1 MTVRSDPSGE
11 ERAALLAYCGDLSG
25 LRVLEIGCGDGRLTW
40 KYAGLAAHVTAIDPD
55 QEEIAQALRALPAE
69 LRSRVTFTCSG
80 LENSLSGERFDL
92 AIFAK
97 SL

>member
-11 ERAALLAYCGDLSG
+11 EQAALLAYCGDLSS

-40 KYAGLAAHVTAIDPD
+40 KYAGLAGHVTAIDPD
-55 QEEIAQALRALPAE
+55 QEEIEQALQTLPPE
-69 LRSRVTFTCSG
+69 LRSRVTFSCGS
-80 LENSLSGERFDL
+80 LENFFTRERFDL
-92 AIFAK
+92 AILAK